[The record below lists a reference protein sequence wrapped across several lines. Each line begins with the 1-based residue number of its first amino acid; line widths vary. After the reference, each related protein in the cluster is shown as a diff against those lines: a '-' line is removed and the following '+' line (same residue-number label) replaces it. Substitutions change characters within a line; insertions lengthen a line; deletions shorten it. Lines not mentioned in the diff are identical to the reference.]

1 MEEPKEKSEEQ
12 AESRK
17 KQKDMWSLI
26 VGIAIMTVGIG
37 AVFGVILDSNM
48 RYILDGG
55 HIRGISSWTSF
66 VGNWLIVVG
75 AFAVLLALLWRLLKK
90 QW

>member
-1 MEEPKEKSEEQ
+1 MEEPKKKPEEQ
-12 AESRK
+12 AEPRE

-37 AVFGVILDSNM
+37 TMFGVILDSNM

-55 HIRGISSWTSF
+55 HIRGIASWTSF
-66 VGNWLIVVG
+66 VGNWLVVVG
-75 AFAVLLALLWRLLKK
+75 AFSVVLALFWRLLRKR
-90 QW
+90 W

>member
-1 MEEPKEKSEEQ
+1 MEQQPEKQVEKPKE
-12 AESRK
+12 
-17 KQKDMWSLI
+17 MWSLI
-26 VGIAIMTVGIG
+26 VGVATMTVGIG

-55 HIRGISSWTSF
+55 HIRGIDSWTSF
-66 VGNWLIVVG
+66 VGNWLVVVG
-75 AFAVLLALLWRLLKK
+75 AFAVVLALLWRLVKK